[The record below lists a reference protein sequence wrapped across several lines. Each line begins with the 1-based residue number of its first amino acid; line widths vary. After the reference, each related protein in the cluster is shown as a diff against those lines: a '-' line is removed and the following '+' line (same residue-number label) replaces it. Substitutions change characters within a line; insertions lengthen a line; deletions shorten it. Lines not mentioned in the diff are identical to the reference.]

1 LGGETATLAATLSD
15 LNNDRAVD
23 LVVTGSGAAPTFFA
37 NPREGQF
44 KSSPL
49 YADTGLSA
57 TGGAVVLDFNKDG
70 WMDVALTH
78 AGSPGI
84 SLWRNVQ
91 GKRFE
96 RVSLPVENVTA
107 GWGLTAIDL
116 DNDGW
121 LDLVAAVETA
131 HGPELRALR
140 NQGPAGF
147 ADVTGEGKL
156 DQRE

>member
-1 LGGETATLAATLSD
+1 M
-15 LNNDRAVD
+15 
-23 LVVTGSGAAPTFFA
+23 
-37 NPREGQF
+37 
-44 KSSPL
+44 
-49 YADTGLSA
+49 
-57 TGGAVVLDFNKDG
+57 LDFNKDG

-78 AGSPGI
+78 SGSPGI

-96 RVSLPVENVTA
+96 RVPLPVQNVTA

-131 HGPELRALR
+131 PWARVARVAESG
-140 NQGPAGF
+140 AG
-147 ADVTGEGKL
+147 GL
-156 DQRE
+156 